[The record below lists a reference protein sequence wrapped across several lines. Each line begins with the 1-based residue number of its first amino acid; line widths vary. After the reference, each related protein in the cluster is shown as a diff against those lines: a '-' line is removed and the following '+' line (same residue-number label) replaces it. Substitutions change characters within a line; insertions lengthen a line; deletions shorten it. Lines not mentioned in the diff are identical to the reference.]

1 MIDSFFLSFF
11 FFFYYYLFWLI
22 LLLLLLTF
30 QHPSSTIQ
38 KSSQKLS
45 KSGLKSSTTPVT

>member
-1 MIDSFFLSFF
+1 MIDSFFLF

-38 KSSQKLS
+38 NRPQKLS
-45 KSGLKSSTTPVT
+45 KSGLKSSTAPVT